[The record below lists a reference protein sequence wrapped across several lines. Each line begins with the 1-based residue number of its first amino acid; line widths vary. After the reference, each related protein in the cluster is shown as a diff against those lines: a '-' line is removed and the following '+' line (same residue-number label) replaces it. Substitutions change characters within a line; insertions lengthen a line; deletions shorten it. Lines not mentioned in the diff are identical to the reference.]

1 MAALF
6 KDPSCHLM
14 YGHKM
19 KYQWGECV
27 KLPSHSPYMGP
38 KFVRLYPE
46 RSYFPSDEEVLFSA
60 AEVDIQGQIGEVE
73 EVEEEEEFE
82 NKNRTIMWILISGI
96 IFLTLVIL
104 CLLAAMYQLSQMSKL
119 PPPVYQQ

>member
-6 KDPSCHLM
+6 KDPACHLM

-19 KYQWGECV
+19 KYRWGECM
-27 KLPSHSPYMGP
+27 KLPSHIPYMGP

-46 RSYFPSDEEVLFSA
+46 RRFFPTEDQEEFFADALLQ
-60 AEVDIQGQIGEVE
+60 DQLVE
-73 EVEEEEEFE
+73 EKIEEEEEEFP

-104 CLLAAMYQLSQMSKL
+104 CLLAAMY
-119 PPPVYQQ
+119 